1 MKARFKLILFA
12 AVVALGAMAQPLLA
26 AEAKWV
32 LVDENDGSSFYFDRN
47 GTTAPRPGV
56 ARVKTRVIYTEEG
69 KADALKA
76 LHSAKGLENLFESD
90 YVYDIDC
97 AERESRLIGV
107 THVDQNGGT
116 LKATD
121 LSSFTDWEA
130 IPPESRMAL
139 VKDSVCP

>member
-1 MKARFKLILFA
+1 MKGHFNVVLVA
-12 AVVALGAMAQPLLA
+12 AVVALGALAQPLLA

-47 GTTAPRPGV
+47 GTIAPRPGV
-56 ARVKTRVIYTEEG
+56 ARVKTKAVYTEEG
-69 KADALKA
+69 KADALKS
-76 LHSAKGLENLFESD
+76 LHGAKGLENLFESD

-97 AERESRLIGV
+97 AGQESRLISV
-107 THVDQNGGT
+107 THVDKNGAT

-139 VKDSVCP
+139 VEDSVCP